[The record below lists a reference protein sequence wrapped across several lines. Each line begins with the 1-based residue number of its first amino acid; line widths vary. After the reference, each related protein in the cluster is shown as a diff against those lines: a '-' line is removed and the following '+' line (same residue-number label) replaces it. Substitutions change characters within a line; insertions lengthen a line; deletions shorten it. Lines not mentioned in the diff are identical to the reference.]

1 MTAAAA
7 AAAQGRDWM
16 RSKCTKEKQLSDL
29 EPIMPLLSFE
39 KIMERSLMIK
49 YWENCSSH
57 FPSSF
62 KWLQLPEKELA
73 WLKGAGQS
81 RDGGAGGVS
90 DGTPLYNCLRQRD
103 APLVAKFESELLGDW
118 PPANL
123 RKQLEQAFSLLGRAH
138 PPPCRR
144 GGGKA
149 RPATPSPTQPR
160 PDSPSHAKPHLA
172 TPSPTQP
179 RPDPPSRAQ
188 VHPAAPRPTARARA
202 ETTWT

>member
-138 PPPCRR
+138 PPPLPPRR
-144 GGGKA
+144 RQG
-149 RPATPSPTQPR
+149 P
-160 PDSPSHAKPHLA
+160 PSHAKPH
-172 TPSPTQP
+172 
-179 RPDPPSRAQ
+179 
-188 VHPAAPRPTARARA
+188 PAAPRFT
-202 ETTWT
+202 